1 MFTPQQQQELN
12 TIQANIRAAMDDLQ
26 TQIDEL
32 REELQKQKEHNHG

>member
-12 TIQANIRAAMDDLQ
+12 NIQANIRAAMDDLQ

-32 REELQKQKEHNHG
+32 REQLKEQKS